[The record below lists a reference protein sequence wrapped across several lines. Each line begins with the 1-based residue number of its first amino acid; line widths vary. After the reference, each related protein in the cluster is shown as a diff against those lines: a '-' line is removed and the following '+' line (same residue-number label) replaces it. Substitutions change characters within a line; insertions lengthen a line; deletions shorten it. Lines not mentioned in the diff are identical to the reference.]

1 MNEPTNP
8 AHRGQTIRGSVN
20 EWSQM
25 RLDAKLSITDLAQRS
40 GLPRS
45 IVGLIDKGRFVP
57 TPEQA
62 RKLMEAC
69 QS

>member
-1 MNEPTNP
+1 MEHMTNP
-8 AHRGQTIRGSVN
+8 AHRGQTIRGSAN

-25 RLDAKLSITDLAQRS
+25 RLNAGLSITDLALRA
-40 GLPRS
+40 GIPRS

-57 TPEQA
+57 TPDQA
-62 RKLMEAC
+62 RRLMEAC